1 MLSGIGAVR
10 SGYSNNPTERRRN
23 TVSATIEQPPVRD
36 TRSREGH
43 GRAGYGHAEHGRD
56 EHSVGEL
63 VGQATEQVSRLV
75 RQEVALAKVELAEKG
90 RRAGRGGGMLGA
102 AGAFAYAGLLATA
115 FTVGAALS
123 LVLPVWAAALIVTAV
138 LFVVAAVLAA
148 LGRAELKKATPAAPE
163 QALDSVKADVEEIKG
178 RAHR

>member
-1 MLSGIGAVR
+1 M
-10 SGYSNNPTERRRN
+10 T
-23 TVSATIEQPPVRD
+23 ATIEQPPVRD
-36 TRSREGH
+36 MRSREGH
-43 GRAGYGHAEHGRD
+43 SRAEYSRAEYSRDFHGHD

-115 FTVGAALS
+115 FTGGAALS
-123 LVLPVWAAALIVTAV
+123 LVMPVWAAALIITAV
-138 LFVVAAVLAA
+138 LFVIAGVLAVL
-148 LGRAELKKATPAAPE
+148 GRGQLRQATPATPE
-163 QALDSVKADVEEIKG
+163 QALGSVKADVEEIKG